1 MKNHLAVTIVVPVL
15 HKVVV
20 AQIAVIVV
28 SGPLQMAAEV
38 DVKLP
43 VMIVAMMA
51 VTIQQN
57 LHLAQIVAQIAV
69 ADVLRIAIMTAITLP
84 NHPHALVVA
93 IAVLVPV
100 RRIAMIHVELDVT
113 LRARDNAQVLE

>member
-1 MKNHLAVTIVVPVL
+1 
-15 HKVVV
+15 VVV

-69 ADVLRIAIMTAITLP
+69 ADVLRIAKMTAITLP
-84 NHPHALVVA
+84 NHPHALVV
-93 IAVLVPV
+93 
-100 RRIAMIHVELDVT
+100 IHVELDVT
-113 LRARDNAQVLE
+113 LRARDNAQVLV

>member
-1 MKNHLAVTIVVPVL
+1 
-15 HKVVV
+15 
-20 AQIAVIVV
+20 
-28 SGPLQMAAEV
+28 MAAEV

-57 LHLAQIVAQIAV
+57 LAQIVAQIAV
-69 ADVLRIAIMTAITLP
+69 ADVLRIAKMTAITLP

-93 IAVLVPV
+93 IAVIVPV
-100 RRIAMIHVELDVT
+100 LRIAMIHVELDVT
-113 LRARDNAQVLE
+113 LRARDNAQVLV

>member
-1 MKNHLAVTIVVPVL
+1 MTILKVVTTVVREL

-69 ADVLRIAIMTAITLP
+69 ADVLRIAKMTAITLP

-93 IAVLVPV
+93 IAVIVPV
-100 RRIAMIHVELDVT
+100 LRIAMIHVELDVT
-113 LRARDNAQVLE
+113 LRARDNAQVLV

>member
-1 MKNHLAVTIVVPVL
+1 M
-15 HKVVV
+15 VV

-69 ADVLRIAIMTAITLP
+69 ADVLRIAKMTAITLP
-84 NHPHALVVA
+84 NHPHALGVA
-93 IAVLVPV
+93 IAVIVPV
-100 RRIAMIHVELDVT
+100 LRIAMIHVELDVT
-113 LRARDNAQVLE
+113 LRARDNAQVLV